1 MKLYDVYD
9 GMKYIGEM
17 TIDQISELTG
27 KTRSQVSRAV
37 YSACLLDE
45 RYAIVYDGRDTICKS
60 NKNDRKMLMEFDAL
74 TQKIRRQITVKENL

>member
-17 TIDQISELTG
+17 AIDQISELTG
-27 KTRSQVSRAV
+27 KTKSQVSRAV

-60 NKNDRKMLMEFDAL
+60 NKNDMRMLMEFDIL
-74 TQKIRRQITVKENL
+74 TQKIRRAVGWES

>member
-17 TIDQISELTG
+17 TIDQISEFTG
-27 KTRSQVSRAV
+27 KTRSQASRAV
-37 YSACLLDE
+37 YSTCLLDGK
-45 RYAIVYDGRDTICKS
+45 YAIVYDGQDTLCKS

-74 TQKIRRQITVKENL
+74 AGKIRRAVGWES

>member
-17 TIDQISELTG
+17 TIDQISEFTG
-27 KTRSQVSRAV
+27 KTRSQVSRAI

-45 RYAIVYDGRDTICKS
+45 KYAIVYDGRDTLCKS
-60 NKNDRKMLMEFDAL
+60 NKNGRKMLMEFDAL
-74 TQKIRRQITVKENL
+74 TGKIRRAVGWEN

>member
-27 KTRSQVSRAV
+27 KTKSQVSRAV

-45 RYAIVYDGRDTICKS
+45 RYAIVYDVRGTICKS
-60 NKNDRKMLMEFDAL
+60 NKNDMRMLTEFDAL
-74 TQKIRRQITVKENL
+74 VGKRRRAVGGEG

>member
-27 KTRSQVSRAV
+27 KTRNQVSRAIC
-37 YSACLLDE
+37 SACLFGE
-45 RYAIVYDGRDTICKS
+45 RYAIVYDGRNTICKT
-60 NKNDRKMLMEFDAL
+60 NKNDMRMLMEFDTL
-74 TQKIRRQITVKENL
+74 TGKIRRAVGWES

>member
-9 GMKYIGEM
+9 GSKYIGEL
-17 TIDQISELTG
+17 TLAEISELTG

-60 NKNDRKMLMEFDAL
+60 NKNDMRMLMEFDSLAG
-74 TQKIRRQITVKENL
+74 KIRRAVGWEN

>member
-9 GMKYIGEM
+9 GTKYVGEM
-17 TIDQISELTG
+17 TIDQISDLTG

-45 RYAIVYDGRDTICKS
+45 RYAIVYDGRDTI
-60 NKNDRKMLMEFDAL
+60 
-74 TQKIRRQITVKENL
+74 

>member
-27 KTRSQVSRAV
+27 KTRSQVSRAIC
-37 YSACLLDE
+37 SAYLLDE
-45 RYAIVYDGRDTICKS
+45 RYAIVYDGRDTICKT
-60 NKNDRKMLMEFDAL
+60 NKNDMRMLMEFDAL
-74 TQKIRRQITVKENL
+74 TGNIRRAVGWES

>member
-27 KTRSQVSRAV
+27 KTKRQVSRAV
-37 YSACLLDE
+37 HSACLLDE
-45 RYAIVYDGRDTICKS
+45 RYAIVYDGRDAICKS

-74 TQKIRRQITVKENL
+74 TGKIRRAVGWES

>member
-9 GMKYIGEM
+9 GTKYVGEM

-27 KTRSQVSRAV
+27 KTKSQVSRAV

-45 RYAIVYDGRDTICKS
+45 RKDMQNNGQVAFG
-60 NKNDRKMLMEFDAL
+60 
-74 TQKIRRQITVKENL
+74 

>member
-9 GMKYIGEM
+9 GMEYVGEM

-27 KTRSQVSRAV
+27 KTRRQVSRAV

-60 NKNDRKMLMEFDAL
+60 NKNDMKMLMEFDAL
-74 TQKIRRQITVKENL
+74 TENIRRAVGWEA

>member
-17 TIDQISELTG
+17 TVDQISELTG
-27 KTRSQVSRAV
+27 KTRRQVSRAV

-60 NKNDRKMLMEFDAL
+60 NKNDMRMLMEFDAL
-74 TQKIRRQITVKENL
+74 AGKIRRAVGWES

>member
-27 KTRSQVSRAV
+27 KTKSQVPRAV

-74 TQKIRRQITVKENL
+74 TGKIRRAVGWES

>member
-9 GMKYIGEM
+9 GMKYVGEM

-37 YSACLLDE
+37 YSAYLLDE

-60 NKNDRKMLMEFDAL
+60 NKNDMRMLMEFDAL
-74 TQKIRRQITVKENL
+74 TGKIRRAVGWEN

>member
-45 RYAIVYDGRDTICKS
+45 RYAIVYDGQQTITYS
-60 NKNDRKMLMEFDAL
+60 NKNDRRMLMEFDIL
-74 TQKIRRQITVKENL
+74 TQKIRRAVGWES